1 MVRLLKILG
10 WFTAVVL
17 VFGAAYY
24 FFPAPCTSPIT
35 YRIGTFDT
43 RFGITEKAFLDSVE
57 KASSVWSESAGKELF
72 MYDPKGKLTIN
83 LIYDERQKTT
93 QQNQELQAD
102 IKKTAELASSI
113 KQEYET
119 LEADLAVRKND
130 YEAELR
136 QFEAQ
141 QNAYE
146 ADVTYWNSR
155 GGAPENEYQA
165 LKRKENELKASAQIL
180 EQKRLSL
187 NAKVDQVNAFIQK
200 YNLLV
205 RDANEDISTINQRAG
220 KEFQEGTY
228 DPNTNTINIYEFS
241 TTYKLLRILAHELGH
256 ALSLD
261 HNQNPAS
268 IMYELNQAN
277 TLTLSPNDEEA
288 LKTLCNLP

>member
-1 MVRLLKILG
+1 MVKLFKVLG
-10 WFTAVVL
+10 WVAAIAVVSYAL
-17 VFGAAYY
+17 YY

-43 RFGITEKAFLDSVE
+43 RFGITEKDFLVSVK
-57 KASSVWSESAGKELF
+57 KASDLWSASVGKELF
-72 MYDPKGKLTIN
+72 TYDPKGKLTIN

-113 KQEYET
+113 KHEYET

-155 GGAPENEYQA
+155 GGAPENEYQV

-205 RDANEDISTINQRAG
+205 RDANEDINTINQRAG

-228 DPNTNTINIYEFS
+228 DPNTDTINIYEFS

-256 ALSLD
+256 ALTLD
-261 HNQNPAS
+261 HNENPAS

-277 TLTLSPNDEEA
+277 TLSLSLEDKEA
-288 LKTLCNLP
+288 LKTLCNIP